1 VSFISR
7 STSMRSVH
15 PNLDTSISSSVND
28 NGKRHNLDIQVSQD
42 SVATCLRCD
51 EDFVAML
58 LLSSTVKEVYKSAK
72 DCQSRVAYFFDSR
85 CISQHYGDR
94 HSPSAH
100 DLPKSH
106 HYTGYWITDHS
117 RYYVWLLSFD
127 RHCPW
132 RWQYCDL
139 NVDARKSIAGQQ

>member
-1 VSFISR
+1 
-7 STSMRSVH
+7 MRSVH

-72 DCQSRVAYFFDSR
+72 DCQSRVAYFLTHGVLVNTTVIVIRRRHMTCRKVIIIRDIELLITLDITFD
-85 CISQHYGDR
+85 
-94 HSPSAH
+94 
-100 DLPKSH
+100 
-106 HYTGYWITDHS
+106 
-117 RYYVWLLSFD
+117 
-127 RHCPW
+127 
-132 RWQYCDL
+132 YCHLIDI
-139 NVDARKSIAGQQ
+139 VRDADNIVT